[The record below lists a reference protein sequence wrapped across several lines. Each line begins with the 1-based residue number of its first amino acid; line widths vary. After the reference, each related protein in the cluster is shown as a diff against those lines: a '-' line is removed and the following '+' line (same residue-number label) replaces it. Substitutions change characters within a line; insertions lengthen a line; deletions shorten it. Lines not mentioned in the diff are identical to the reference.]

1 MLKHWTSSFFLFFK
15 FNTYASRF
23 RLSYVTQTC
32 KHSLIRLYYP
42 FLLFSVFWGF
52 FFLNTNH
59 FKFSSPISW
68 THALHPHLSF
78 RTPWRVGCLW
88 RTADPCD
95 RRGCNQPRQ
104 TTHLRASRK
113 EALFG
118 FPLFLRLVLHNF
130 TVTIKFAYS
139 T

>member
-52 FFLNTNH
+52 FSKHKSFQIQLADILNTCLA
-59 FKFSSPISW
+59 SSSVIPDSMESRVFVENSRPMW
-68 THALHPHLSF
+68 SARLQPATTNNTPSRVTKRGSF
-78 RTPWRVGCLW
+78 RLPTFLKTCFTQLY
-88 RTADPCD
+88 
-95 RRGCNQPRQ
+95 CND
-104 TTHLRASRK
+104 
-113 EALFG
+113 
-118 FPLFLRLVLHNF
+118 
-130 TVTIKFAYS
+130 
-139 T
+139 